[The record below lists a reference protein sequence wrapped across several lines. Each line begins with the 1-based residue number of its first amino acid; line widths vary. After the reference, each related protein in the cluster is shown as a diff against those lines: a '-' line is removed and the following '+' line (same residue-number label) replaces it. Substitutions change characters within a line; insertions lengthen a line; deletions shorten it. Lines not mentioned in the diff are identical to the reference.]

1 MAPWARA
8 VAPPGWYPA
17 SYLERGAPRGPDPPP
32 RPAAPTS
39 ASSSL
44 HRTARPDLPPPFPES
59 STPFSWAR
67 LRVLVGRA
75 LRLRCPNCGGGP
87 VRASWLKRLPGCP
100 VCGLRLDR
108 GENDYFIGAYL
119 TNLIVAELVL
129 ALGLLAVLLATW
141 PDPPWDAIQYGGV
154 ALMVLAPLATYP
166 FTELLWLAA
175 DLAFRPLTPAELAWH
190 REGSVDGREL
200 PHR

>member
-1 MAPWARA
+1 MS
-8 VAPPGWYPA
+8 PPV
-17 SYLERGAPRGPDPPP
+17 
-32 RPAAPTS
+32 RPE
-39 ASSSL
+39 
-44 HRTARPDLPPPFPES
+44 LPPSFPPS
-59 STPFSWAR
+59 STRFSWAR
-67 LRVLVGRA
+67 LRTLTARA

-119 TNLIVAELVL
+119 LNLIVAEVL
-129 ALGLLAVLLATW
+129 LFVGLLGVVALTW
-141 PDPPWDAIQYGGV
+141 PDPPWDAIQYGGI
-154 ALMVLAPLATYP
+154 ALMIVAPLVTYP
-166 FTELLWLAA
+166 FTELLWLAF

-190 REGSVDGREL
+190 REGSLDSREL

>member
-1 MAPWARA
+1 MN
-8 VAPPGWYPA
+8 
-17 SYLERGAPRGPDPPP
+17 
-32 RPAAPTS
+32 RPA
-39 ASSSL
+39 
-44 HRTARPDLPPPFPES
+44 RPELPPSFPAS

-67 LRVLVGRA
+67 LWTLCKRA

-108 GENDYFIGAYL
+108 GEHDYFIGAYL
-119 TNLIVAELVL
+119 VNLIVAEVL
-129 ALGLLAVLLATW
+129 LFIGLLGVLVATL
-141 PDPPWDAIQYGGV
+141 PDPPWNWIQYGGV
-154 ALMVLAPLATYP
+154 ALMILAPLATYP
-166 FTELLWLAA
+166 FTELLWLAF

-190 REGSVDGREL
+190 REGSMDGREL